1 LFVRKWVDMLILN
14 ADDVRAALPMAQA
27 IEAMKSAFAA
37 LSDGRAEVPLR
48 TQLPIKSRNAV
59 TLFMPAYVLDE
70 KGESLVVKVVS
81 LFPNNALHGLPL
93 IHAAVLVIEAHTG
106 RTVAVLE
113 GGTLTAI
120 RTGAASGAATDIL
133 AKPDARVV
141 AIFGSGVQGRTQL
154 EAVCSARSI
163 QTAWIYDRNT
173 ERRDELIAEMAGKE
187 GIPADLR
194 PAESPAQAVEDAD
207 VICAATTSRTPVFAD
222 ADLKPGVHING
233 VGSYAPEM
241 QEIPAETVRRALVV
255 VDSRSA
261 SMVEAGDLLKA
272 ILLGYITAKHIHGEL
287 GEIVLG
293 RKPGRTSPDQV
304 TFFKSVGVAVQD
316 AVAARLALENAR
328 ISGLGQQV
336 IW

>member
-1 LFVRKWVDMLILN
+1 MLILN
-14 ADDVRAALPMAQA
+14 ADDVRKALPMAQA
-27 IEAMKSAFAA
+27 IEAMKTAFAA

-59 TLFMPAYVLDE
+59 SLFMPAYVLDE
-70 KGESLVVKVVS
+70 KGESLVVKIVS

-93 IHAAVLVIEAHTG
+93 IHAAVLVLEANTG
-106 RTVAVLE
+106 RTIALLE

-120 RTGAASGAATDIL
+120 RTGAASGAATDLL

-163 QTAWIYDRNT
+163 QTAWIYDRNP
-173 ERRDELIAEMAGKE
+173 ERRDEFIAEMTGQE

-194 PAESPAQAVEDAD
+194 PAESPSQALEDAD
-207 VICAATTSRTPVFAD
+207 VVCTATTSKRPIFDD
-222 ADLKPGVHING
+222 ADLKAGVHING
-233 VGSYAPEM
+233 VGSYTPEM

-287 GEIVLG
+287 GEIVQG
-293 RKPGRTSPDQV
+293 RKPGRTNPDQV

-316 AVAARLALENAR
+316 AVAARLALENAQKN
-328 ISGLGQQV
+328 GLGQQV
-336 IW
+336 EW

>member
-1 LFVRKWVDMLILN
+1 MFVRKWVDMLILN

>member
-1 LFVRKWVDMLILN
+1 MLILN